1 MVKRE
6 NLIEFLVDLNKIDS
20 SAVLKKKKIEKD
32 TTRLLLCLTTG
43 SISNEPSSDYSFLT
57 PWTSLNISE
66 SELKFTDVVWE
77 NWEQ

>member
-20 SAVLKKKKIEKD
+20 SAVLKKKKFEKD

-43 SISNEPSSDYSFLT
+43 SISNEPSEV
-57 PWTSLNISE
+57 N
-66 SELKFTDVVWE
+66 
-77 NWEQ
+77 N